1 MWSVIKS
8 VLAALIGVQSDTQR
22 QQDFSSGKPAAF
34 ILVAVVVTLIFVL
47 LLMGVANMA
56 AR

>member
-8 VLAALIGVQSDTQR
+8 VLAALIGVQNDQQR
-22 QQDFSSGKPAAF
+22 RTDFSSGKPAVF
-34 ILVAVVVTLIFVL
+34 IMVAIGVTCVFVL
-47 LLMGVANMA
+47 MLVVLASVA

>member
-8 VLAALIGVQSDTQR
+8 VLAALIGVQSNLKR
-22 QQDFSSGKPAAF
+22 QQDFSSGKPF
-34 ILVAVVVTLIFVL
+34 IFIVTAIVITLIFVL
-47 LLMGVANMA
+47 VLVGVALIA